1 MPSYPSSGSA
11 SSSSSSST
19 FHLASSPQHSDAV
32 LQRLQPKAE
41 PTPSRDTVLH
51 YSRNTSSETDDFVMV
66 PAQFPSEITCDMG
79 DGSPIQG
86 SMLYSGSSLLAA
98 GVLGSL
104 GRTPPPSS
112 PLCPPNP
119 VSRPAEFNGSNYS
132 QSVPIPVPTQIHN
145 YQRIE
150 QNLHPAGLH
159 GSTRATLCC
168 VDSSSGSSPGSRK
181 TGASLLLPSGPGGAV
196 LSHRRLSAGGA
207 RPYQPSP
214 QGTVGIPLRPPLLQ
228 FSP

>member
-1 MPSYPSSGSA
+1 M
-11 SSSSSSST
+11 
-19 FHLASSPQHSDAV
+19 
-32 LQRLQPKAE
+32 
-41 PTPSRDTVLH
+41 
-51 YSRNTSSETDDFVMV
+51 
-66 PAQFPSEITCDMG
+66 
-79 DGSPIQG
+79 
-86 SMLYSGSSLLAA
+86 
-98 GVLGSL
+98 
-104 GRTPPPSS
+104 
-112 PLCPPNP
+112 
-119 VSRPAEFNGSNYS
+119 
-132 QSVPIPVPTQIHN
+132 PIPVPTQIHN

-159 GSTRATLCC
+159 GSTRYISLSLSLVSVNLSHSLSLALFLSLSSLCGAFLPWGCILEIVDDMLHICFRATLCC